1 MDYRFLTKDVR
12 RKINAGDRVLDCE
25 GNWCP
30 VEAVVPFKAL
40 ESMPDVNL
48 RAVEYGTYK
57 PDDLIVILE
66 IDGELYAN

>member
-12 RKINAGDRVLDCE
+12 RTIKTGDRVLDCE

-40 ESMPDVNL
+40 ESMPNVNL
-48 RAVEYGTYK
+48 RAVEYGAYE
-57 PDDLIVILE
+57 PDDLIVILK
-66 IDGELYAN
+66 IDNELYAN